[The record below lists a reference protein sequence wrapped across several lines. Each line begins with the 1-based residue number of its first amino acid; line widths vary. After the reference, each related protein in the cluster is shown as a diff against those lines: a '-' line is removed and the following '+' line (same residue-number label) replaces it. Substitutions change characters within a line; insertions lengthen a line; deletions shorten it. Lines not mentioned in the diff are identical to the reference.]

1 MSPVLEVPEALCI
14 RHGPYTGLECPACSD
29 GYRTEHENRPPVLG
43 TPLPI

>member
-14 RHGPYTGLECPACSD
+14 YHGPYIGLECPGCSE
-29 GYRTEHENRPPVLG
+29 GHRTEHENRPPVLG